1 MCRVLPWL
9 LCLLLC
15 LPAHSAGGELPLPRY
30 IDLLRADGH
39 KVLYSNSLVHAGQRV
54 AAVEVSIAA
63 LRAALARFGLQLEER
78 GEVFVITRGR
88 VEPGDGGA
96 GALPAGEPPLETVI
110 VTGSLHRLPGAAA
123 GSSLHRFTQADI
135 TAVPSLGSDAVRATL
150 RLPGVSSVG
159 ISARPRIRG
168 GLSDE
173 LLILQ
178 DGVELLE
185 PFHLADYHSP
195 YSAIDYHTIESL
207 DFYSGGFPS
216 RYGNRMSAVMDIRN
230 NWREDDYRTDL
241 GVSSFSQYL
250 HTRGDFGSGPGR
262 WLLSVRRG
270 DLSDLADYIE
280 TQSGDPTYAD
290 LGLHAWLPL
299 SGASD
304 LRLGATYAE
313 DDIIFRGEDERARSD
328 IESSTLWAI
337 LETRVRRNLDQR
349 ITLSWLDLR
358 RTKELTSGEDEPKG
372 GFLDHRQQVNALALR
387 GDWALRRGTSLYEFG
402 AQVGHGD
409 GSYDHQS
416 GIDRGELADL
426 LEQTRIIER
435 DIALDP
441 DGFSAGAYLQAEF
454 LPTRHVVVQPS
465 LRVDVQDYY
474 LEGGSRDQWS
484 PRLGL
489 EYHFDNG
496 PVARLGVGRFA
507 QPEGLHELQVLDG
520 RERFFRPQ
528 YADQVLAG
536 VEWRGEQL
544 ALVAEVYHKEYR
556 RPKGRSENAFNP
568 FVLLPEMEPDR
579 VDLEPERAR
588 ARGVDL
594 DTSWSVSE
602 RWRVYAR
609 YSYMRARDRLDGRWV
624 DRRWSQDHTVNAGVN
639 FSHGGLGV
647 GLAATWHSGWR
658 SSQLPAFIATGNTVP
673 LESTL
678 NSASL
683 RNYYSLDLNVSY
695 ALELG
700 RARLRLY
707 ADISNLTDRNN
718 QAGIDYDVTET
729 DDGFDVAPDGEVLL
743 GRVPS
748 IGVTLSF

>member
-1 MCRVLPWL
+1 MWRLLPWL
-9 LCLLLC
+9 ICLLPG
-15 LPAHSAGGELPLPRY
+15 LPAYAAELDLSLPRY
-30 IDLLRADGH
+30 IELLRADGH
-39 KVLYSNSLVHAGQRV
+39 ALLYSNSLVHAGQRV
-54 AAVEVSIAA
+54 TTDEVSVAA
-63 LRAALARFGLQLEER
+63 LRSVLSQFNLQLQAR
-78 GEVFVITRGR
+78 GKVLVITRGGPR
-88 VEPGDGGA
+88 DYDGNVAA
-96 GALPAGEPPLETVI
+96 GPAPEPPLETVI

-123 GSSLHRFTQADI
+123 ASSRHRFTQADI
-135 TAVPSLGSDAVRATL
+135 TAVPALGSDAVRATL

-230 NWREDDYRTDL
+230 DWREDGYQTDL
-241 GVSSFSQYL
+241 GVSTFSQYL
-250 HTRGDFGSGPGR
+250 HTRGDYGAAPGR
-262 WLLSVRRG
+262 WLLSLRRG

-280 TQSGDPTYAD
+280 ADSGDPTYAD
-290 LGLHAWLPL
+290 VGLHSWIPL
-299 SGASD
+299 SPGSD
-304 LRLGATYAE
+304 LKLGATYSE
-313 DDIIFRGEDERARSD
+313 DDIVFRGEDERARSD
-328 IESSTLWAI
+328 IESSTVWAI
-337 LETRVRRNLDQR
+337 LETGVRKELDRR
-349 ITLSWLDLR
+349 ITFSWLDLR
-358 RTKELTSGEDEPKG
+358 RTKELRSDEDEPKG
-372 GFLDHRQQVNALALR
+372 GFLDHRQEVSLLTLR
-387 GDWALRRGTSLYEFG
+387 SDWALRRDSALYEFG
-402 AQVGHGD
+402 SQLSYGS

-416 GIDRGELADL
+416 EIDRGELADL
-426 LEQTRIIER
+426 LAQPREIAR
-435 DIALDP
+435 DITANP
-441 DGFSAGAYLQAEF
+441 DGWSGGAYMQAEF
-454 LPTRHVVVQPS
+454 LPDQRLVVQPS
-465 LRVDVQDYY
+465 LRWDVQDYY
-474 LEGGSRDQWS
+474 LHGGSRDQWS

-489 EYHFDNG
+489 EYHFDAG
-496 PVARLGVGRFA
+496 PVARLSVGRFQ
-507 QPEGLHELQVLDG
+507 QPEGVHELQVLDG

-528 YADQVLAG
+528 YADQALAG
-536 VEWRGEQL
+536 FEWRGEHL
-544 ALVAEVYHKEYR
+544 ALVAEVYHKEYK

-568 FVLLPEMEPDR
+568 FVLLPEMETDR
-579 VDLEPERAR
+579 VDLLPERAR

-594 DTSWSVSE
+594 DASWAISDE
-602 RWRVYAR
+602 LRAFAR
-609 YSYMRARDRLDGRWV
+609 YSYMRAQDQLDGRWV
-624 DRRWSQDHTVNAGVN
+624 DRRWSQDHTVNTGVT
-639 FSHGGLGV
+639 FSRGGLGV

-658 SSQLPAFIATGNTVP
+658 SSQLPEFVAADETVP
-673 LESTL
+673 LASTL

-683 RNYYSLDLNVSY
+683 RNYFALDLNVSY

-729 DDGFDVAPDGEVLL
+729 DAGFAIEPDGEVLL

-748 IGVTLSF
+748 VGLTLSF